1 MSKQGGKRMNDKAK
15 TKSQLLDDITQLR
28 NELTYVNLSKEE
40 QSVELIKS
48 EERFTLAMR
57 GASDGLWD
65 WDLTTDSVYYSP
77 RWKSMLGYAEHE
89 LDRSLQTWASMV
101 HPDDKDFVLNCV
113 QEYLSNKA
121 DSFEVEMRMRHK
133 EGKFLY
139 IRSRAFKVTQGKNN
153 DAVRLIGT
161 HVDITSRKKEEFF
174 AIRNTKILEMIAKGF
189 PAKEIYDEVAFMYEE
204 RHPGMLCSMLTLEGS
219 KLMHDGAP
227 SLPKEYCDAINGIEI
242 GPNIGSCGTAAYT
255 GQRVL
260 VEDINLDPKWANIKH
275 HALPH
280 GLRSCWSEPI
290 KNASGKI
297 LGAFGMYYKHT
308 AIPNDDEIADLV
320 SAARLVSIIMDRDN
334 NLKRIKELAYSDEL
348 TGLASRAQLYLS
360 LGTLIKSSKT
370 LNESFTLIY
379 LDLDNFK
386 NINDSLGHDAG
397 DILLQEIA
405 KRLSKFSKYHELV
418 ARIGGDEFCILAKDT
433 KQSKDDIITLVTHC
447 LEDISQPVELLGRR
461 FTPTCSLGIARY
473 PLDGEDVSSLLKA
486 ADTALYSA
494 KDQGKNGYAFYQVAL
509 TQQAEYRFKVEHF
522 LREAIEKEELSL
534 VYQTQVNIKT
544 GKVLGVEALARWHHA
559 ELGSI
564 PPSVFIPIAERIGM
578 IKPLTAWVLSTAC
591 QQAITWKSSGIQK
604 LRMAVNIS
612 PSHFLE
618 ADFVTLV
625 DHIINSTGIDAADL
639 KLEVTESAVQTNQ
652 ANLSVFKRLKALGVL
667 IAIDDFGTGYSSFAS
682 LKHLY
687 VDVLKID
694 KYFVDDI
701 LTDDKAKDLFCAMI
715 KMGQKLG
722 YEIISEGV
730 ETQAQLSLIQEL
742 GCDTVQGYFFSK
754 PAAANEII
762 SLLPRID

>member
-1 MSKQGGKRMNDKAK
+1 MKNKTK

-65 WDLTTDSVYYSP
+65 WDLKTDSVYYSP
-77 RWKSMLGYAEHE
+77 RWKSMLGYKEHE
-89 LDRSLQTWASMV
+89 LDRCLQTWADMV
-101 HPDDKDFVLNCV
+101 HPDDKDFVLKSV
-113 QEYLSNKA
+113 QDYLSNKV

-133 EGKFLY
+133 EGNFLY
-139 IRSRAFKVTQGKNN
+139 IRSRAFKVTHGKDN
-153 DAVRLIGT
+153 DVVRLIGT
-161 HVDITSRKKEEFF
+161 HVDITHRKKEELF
-174 AIRNTKILEMIAKGF
+174 AIRNTNILEMIAKGV
-189 PAKEIYDEVAFMYEE
+189 PAKEIYIEIALMYEE
-204 RHPGMLCSMLTLEGS
+204 RHPGMFCSMLTLEGTR
-219 KLMHDGAP
+219 LIHGGAP

-242 GPNIGSCGTAAYT
+242 GPDIGSCGTATYT
-255 GQRVL
+255 GKRVL
-260 VEDINLDPKWANIKH
+260 VEDIKFDSKWANLKH

-280 GLRSCWSEPI
+280 GLRSCWSEPVI
-290 KNASGKI
+290 NASGQV
-297 LGAFGMYYKHT
+297 LGAFGMYYQHPGL
-308 AIPNDDEIADLV
+308 PNEDETEDLK
-320 SAARLVSIIMDRDN
+320 SAVRLASIIMDRDH
-334 NLKRIKELAYSDEL
+334 NLKRIKELAYTDEL

-360 LGTLIKSSKT
+360 LGALLKSSK
-370 LNESFTLIY
+370 ESFTLIY

-397 DILLQEIA
+397 DQLLQEIA
-405 KRLSKFSKYHELV
+405 TRLSRFAKQHELV
-418 ARIGGDEFCILAKDT
+418 ARIGGDEFCILIKNS
-433 KQSKDDIITLVTHC
+433 QESKENIITLATHC
-447 LEDISQPVELLGRR
+447 LEDISQPVDLLGRR
-461 FTPTCSLGIARY
+461 FIPTCSLGIARY
-473 PLDGEDVSSLLKA
+473 PLDGQDISSLLKA

-494 KDQGKNGYAFYQVAL
+494 KDQGKNGYAFYQVEL
-509 TQQAEYRFKVEHF
+509 THQAEYRFKVEHF
-522 LREAIEKEELSL
+522 LREAIENEALTL
-534 VYQTQVNIKT
+534 VYQTQVDIKT
-544 GKVLGVEALARWHHA
+544 GNILGVEALARWHHP
-559 ELGSI
+559 ELGTI
-564 PPSVFIPIAERIGM
+564 PPSDFIPIAERIGM
-578 IKPLTAWVLSTAC
+578 IKPLTAWVLKTAC
-591 QQAITWKSSGIQK
+591 QQAITWKSSGIQI

-618 ADFVTLV
+618 TDFVTLI
-625 DHIINSTGIDAADL
+625 DHTIRSTGMPPASL

-652 ANLSVFKRLKALGVL
+652 ANLSVFKRLKELGVL

-701 LTDDKAKDLFCAMI
+701 LTNDKARDLFCSMI

-730 ETQAQLSLIQEL
+730 ETQEQFNLLQTL
-742 GCDTVQGYFFSK
+742 GCDTVQGYLFSK
-754 PAAANEII
+754 PASADEI
-762 SLLPRID
+762 SPLLPHI